1 MFLYYLPC
9 LVSSN
14 SQEEQPSDEEP
25 ECETSQLSLSPSEP
39 SGPTASVI
47 HHDAR
52 ASSHSSTT
60 SATPSPLPP
69 TTRSHKRKGE
79 PDAVDVAILE
89 MLKDKKSA
97 KPEDEEGLFGMQLA
111 AKMRKLSE
119 HQKAVVKLRI
129 QEVLLD
135 VEFGYQFQN
144 SSQQDPSLYV
154 Q

>member
-1 MFLYYLPC
+1 M
-9 LVSSN
+9 
-14 SQEEQPSDEEP
+14 
-25 ECETSQLSLSPSEP
+25 SLSPSEP

-79 PDAVDVAILE
+79 PDAVDLAILE

-97 KPEDEEGLFGMQLA
+97 KPEDKYLDKEGLFRMQLA
-111 AKMRKLSE
+111 AKMRKISE

-129 QEVLLD
+129 QKD

-144 SSQQDPSLYV
+144 SSQQDPSLYL